1 MLGIGRNRE
10 HNEIRTVRVDSK
22 EWEFPNPWDALR
34 LENIEPSIL
43 IDSEVETIWISLIG
57 WHHKTS
63 TTYVLCLNNCRL
75 TQTKKI

>member
-43 IDSEVETIWISLIG
+43 IDFL
-57 WHHKTS
+57 KT
-63 TTYVLCLNNCRL
+63 NNS
-75 TQTKKI
+75 Q